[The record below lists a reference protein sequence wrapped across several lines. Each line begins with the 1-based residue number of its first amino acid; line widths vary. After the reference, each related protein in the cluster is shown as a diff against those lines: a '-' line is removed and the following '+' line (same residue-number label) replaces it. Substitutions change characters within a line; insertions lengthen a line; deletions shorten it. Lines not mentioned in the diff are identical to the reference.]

1 MDQYLQFLGDEHP
14 EIAVLM
20 FLRYRVLTLDPSPS
34 IVGEA
39 TVKTWRALLALG
51 FSNQFVQRRS
61 VERPP
66 VVRMGWAPWEP
77 CNLHDEWKIKHH
89 VL

>member
-1 MDQYLQFLGDEHP
+1 MVIFHSYVKLPEGMDQYLQFLGDEHP
-14 EIAVLM
+14 EIA
-20 FLRYRVLTLDPSPS
+20 
-34 IVGEA
+34 EA

-61 VERPP
+61 VERSP

-77 CNLHDEWKIKHH
+77 GNLHDE
-89 VL
+89 